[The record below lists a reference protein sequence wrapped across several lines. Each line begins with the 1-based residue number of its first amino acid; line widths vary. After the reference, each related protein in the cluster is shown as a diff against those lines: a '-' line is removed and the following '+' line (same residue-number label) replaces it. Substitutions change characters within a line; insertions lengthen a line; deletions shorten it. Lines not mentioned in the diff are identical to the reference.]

1 MPSAFPV
8 SAIDP
13 FADDFLAEPYPF
25 HAELREAGP
34 VVFLERYGLWACAR
48 HAEVQAALSNWETF
62 SSAAGVGI
70 DDFRRTKPWRPPSLL
85 LEVDPPL
92 HTRTRTVMNRALSA
106 KAMAGLRAS
115 FQEAAE
121 SLADKLIARARL
133 DAVEDIGE
141 AYPLS
146 VFPKAVGLGPDG
158 LDNLLPYG
166 GMVFNGFG
174 PRNAHFNAAMAEA
187 AKVVPWIN
195 AQCARER
202 LSPDGLGATIWAAV
216 DTGEITAEE
225 APLLVRSL
233 LSAGLDTTVVGIG
246 NALYAFA
253 VNPEQWTALRE
264 NRSLTRPSF
273 DEVLRWESPIQTFFR
288 TTTRPVEV
296 GGIEIPCDAKILLF
310 LASANRDPR
319 KWNDP
324 ERFDVSRR
332 AAGHVAFGAGIHL
345 CVGQMLAR
353 LEVEMII
360 AALAVRVK
368 RIDIVGEPRRKLSN
382 SLRQFA
388 SLPIELIPA

>member
-1 MPSAFPV
+1 
-8 SAIDP
+8 I
-13 FADDFLAEPYPF
+13 
-25 HAELREAGP
+25 
-34 VVFLERYGLWACAR
+34 
-48 HAEVQAALSNWETF
+48 
-62 SSAAGVGI
+62 
-70 DDFRRTKPWRPPSLL
+70 
-85 LEVDPPL
+85 
-92 HTRTRTVMNRALSA
+92 MNRALSA

-115 FQEAAE
+115 FHETAE
-121 SLADKLIARARL
+121 SLADKLIARRRL
-133 DAVEDIGE
+133 DAIKDVAE

-146 VFPKAVGLGPDG
+146 VFPKAIGLGSDG

-187 AKVVPWIN
+187 AKVVPWITG
-195 AQCARER
+195 QCARER
-202 LSPDGLGATIWAAV
+202 LSLDGLGATIWAAV

-253 VNPEQWTALRE
+253 TNPEQWTSLRE
-264 NRSLTRPSF
+264 NRSLTRPAF

-288 TTTRPVEV
+288 TTTRPVDL
-296 GGIEIPCDAKILLF
+296 GGIEIPSDAKILLF

-319 KWNDP
+319 KGNAP
-324 ERFDVSRR
+324 ERLDVSRR

-360 AALAVRVK
+360 AALAARVK
-368 RIDIVGEPRRKLSN
+368 RIDIASEPRRKLSN

>member
-1 MPSAFPV
+1 MSPAFPV
-8 SAIDP
+8 SSVDP
-13 FADDFLAEPYPF
+13 FADDFLAEPYPY

-34 VVFLERYGLWACAR
+34 VVWLERYGLWACAR
-48 HAEVQAALSNWETF
+48 HAEVHAALSDWETF

-106 KAMAGLRAS
+106 KSMAGLRAS
-115 FQEAAE
+115 FKEAAE
-121 SLADKLIARARL
+121 SFANRLMARRRV
-133 DAVEDIGE
+133 DAVKDVGE

-158 LDNLLPYG
+158 LENLLPYG
-166 GMVFNGFG
+166 AMVFNGFG

-195 AQCARER
+195 GQCARER

-216 DTGEITAEE
+216 DIGEITAEE

-233 LSAGLDTTVVGIG
+233 LSAGLDTTVVAIG
-246 NALYAFA
+246 NALYGFA
-253 VNPEQWTALRE
+253 TNPEQWRALRE
-264 NRSLTRPSF
+264 NRSLTRPAF

-288 TTTRPVEV
+288 TTTRAVDI
-296 GGIEIPCDAKILLF
+296 GGIEIPRDAKILLF

-319 KWNDP
+319 KWDDP
-324 ERFDVSRR
+324 DRFDVSRR

-353 LEVEMII
+353 LEAEVIM
-360 AALAVRVK
+360 AALAARVA
-368 RIDIVGEPRRKLSN
+368 RIDIVGEPRRKLGN